1 VASSVVILYPYI
13 LLFFFESSGRTEE
26 PSQDCSL
33 DWFLLILH
41 ETSVAYHT
49 KKVLYYKHST
59 QWQNSEILTKS
70 IQQNRNIKLSIF
82 WHNTIVVC
90 IISFSSLQGKCCG
103 GKLFNPANKVLHKM
117 TALY

>member
-1 VASSVVILYPYI
+1 MASSVVILYPYI
-13 LLFFFESSGRTEE
+13 LFFLSLVEE
-26 PSQDCSL
+26 QKNRVK
-33 DWFLLILH
+33 I
-41 ETSVAYHT
+41 VALTGSFDLARNKCGLSHQ
-49 KKVLYYKHST
+49 KLLYYKHST

-90 IISFSSLQGKCCG
+90 IISFSSLLGTCCG
-103 GKLFNPANKVLHKM
+103 GKLINPANKVLHKM